1 MKENNILDLKYLTA
15 LFNLY
20 AYFFNKDN
28 TIINYSSHYV
38 LKRDLVQVRLKNLKS
53 RFLETQ
59 IWP

>member
-1 MKENNILDLKYLTA
+1 MFTFSRL
-15 LFNLY
+15 
-20 AYFFNKDN
+20 FFNKDN